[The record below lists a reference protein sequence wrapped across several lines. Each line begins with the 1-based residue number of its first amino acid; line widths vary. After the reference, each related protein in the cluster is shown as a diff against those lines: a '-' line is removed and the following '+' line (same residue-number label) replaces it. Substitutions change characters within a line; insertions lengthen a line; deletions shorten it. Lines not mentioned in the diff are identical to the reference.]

1 MLIDVGKARVS
12 IAVHIL
18 SYSPMRSMLV
28 FLFLG
33 LQHPIVSG
41 TMLQVSNHRGYKSTI
56 PGAS

>member
-1 MLIDVGKARVS
+1 
-12 IAVHIL
+12 VHIL